1 MSQKYYVRRAVDP
14 PKLDNGMIINLIE
27 ISMNIKTIDN
37 IDLEGIMTLTSTI
50 TVEWR
55 DPRLEF
61 LNIRDGAEGLENVK
75 AISYS
80 LWDQLWLPLDNIVHE
95 NAVIGQIDEGL
106 TYLHVIAKSG
116 PLFGDQAS
124 HKEGQF
130 LQRKDV

>member
-1 MSQKYYVRRAVDP
+1 
-14 PKLDNGMIINLIE
+14 MIINLIE

-80 LWDQLWLPLDNIVHE
+80 LWDQLWLPLDNIVYE

-106 TYLHVIAKSG
+106 TYLYVIAKSG

-124 HKEGQF
+124 HKEGK
-130 LQRKDV
+130 LQKKDV